1 MLVDME
7 TYDVIVIGGG
17 AAGLAGAI
25 ALARSRRSVL
35 VIDAGEPRNAPAAGV
50 HQFLGHDGI
59 TPGELLAKGRAELA
73 SYGGIVRH
81 GSAVKAA
88 GGLDGFTVQ
97 LEDGDEV
104 GARRLLVTTG
114 VIDELPDVPGLAEHW
129 GSAVLHCP
137 YCHGWEVR
145 DQRIVVL
152 ASSPMYVHQA
162 LMWSQISNDMTL
174 VLHDQITP
182 DADQARMLANRGVT
196 VRAGRVERVAED
208 GGRLSGLVVDGEV
221 VPADAVVVGGFMRAR
236 SDVLASLGVQTA
248 DFMMGETAVA
258 THVPADPLG
267 KTSVPGVYVAGNVT
281 APSAQ
286 VVTSA
291 AAGMMAGAAING
303 ELIMADA
310 SA

>member
-1 MLVDME
+1 MLVGMD

-17 AAGLAGAI
+17 AAGLAGAT

-59 TPGELLAKGRAELA
+59 PPGELLAKGRAELA
-73 SYGGIVRH
+73 SYGGSVRLA
-81 GSAVKAA
+81 SAVKAA

-97 LEDGDEV
+97 LEDGEEV

-114 VIDELPDVPGLAEHW
+114 VVDELPDVPGLAEHW
-129 GSAVLHCP
+129 GSTVLHCP

-162 LMWSQISNDMTL
+162 LMWSQISGDVTL
-174 VLHDQITP
+174 LLHDQVSP
-182 DADQARMLANRGVT
+182 DADQARMLANRGVI
-196 VRAGRVERVAED
+196 VRPGRVQRVAEAD
-208 GGRLSGLVVDGEV
+208 GRLTGLVVDGEV

-236 SDVLASLGVQTA
+236 SDVLTSLGVETA

-258 THVPADPLG
+258 THVPADPVG
-267 KTSVPGVYVAGNVT
+267 KTALPGVYVAGNVT
-281 APSAQ
+281 VPSAQ

-303 ELIMADA
+303 ELIMVDA
-310 SA
+310 SR